1 MGDEAA
7 SNAPTAVPI
16 VADAEISSADP
27 EMRQLLISLRDIN
40 SPVSLITSELR
51 RVFQVNHGLVRDYYV
66 PYSGMP
72 VIFYIAQRLYY
83 VSSSLPVSLEEE
95 VASLFRA
102 SCEEFGADANSL
114 DSVMRQN
121 VMFYTAK
128 AGSLRCC
135 KELWSLGCSC
145 SLTDVHNQTALFYA
159 AREGRTD
166 VVEWLV
172 REGGCLINQVDK
184 NCQTALFYAARED
197 RFECVCKMVNDL
209 GADPLVRDIYKKRA
223 RAYLKGPNQRRTF
236 DFLTEV
242 ERARDPSSANLS
254 QRKMF
259 IVSSEPLGAASM
271 RLRQHKPYNPHQ
283 LEDEQ
288 LKIESSSSAP
298 KRQKSGN
305 STPSSNP
312 TTSNEKIINK
322 KEKPTPLQP
331 LRSVSSSPVQSP
343 SSSES
348 LLLPTPSPANGRSR
362 FRIKAPIGLGGL
374 ESFEKSFPEIA
385 VWHTNGN
392 SSPPSES
399 PSPPKTLHRPPR
411 TPVQSLT
418 PSWVPVVSLLLRGP
432 LWRYGPATIFHK
444 SHLQL
449 PANLGP
455 KFLQPPAIPEMKL
468 SIDLSVIRK
477 KLEKGKYATLL
488 EIDQDV
494 RGMFQQAYDLTGGKE
509 TDLGLLTRATEIYY
523 EQQMAGSGLAAVIRD
538 ELETRA
544 RNARLEILNRHATE
558 SNNNRV

>member
-1 MGDEAA
+1 MTDGAA
-7 SNAPTAVPI
+7 AAPVPL

-27 EMRQLLISLRDIN
+27 EMRQLLISLRDI
-40 SPVSLITSELR
+40 SSSVSLIISELR
-51 RVFQVNHGLVRDYYV
+51 RVFQVNHSLVREYYV

-72 VIFYIAQRLYY
+72 VIFYIAQRLTH
-83 VSSSLPVSLEEE
+83 VSNCLSESLEEE

-102 SCEEFGADANSL
+102 SCEEFGADSNSL

-135 KELWSLGCSC
+135 QELLSLGCSC
-145 SLTDVHNQTALFYA
+145 SLVDVHNQTALFYA

-172 REGGCLINQVDK
+172 REGGCLINQLDK
-184 NCQTALFYAARED
+184 NGQTALFYAARED
-197 RFECVCKMVNDL
+197 RFECVSKMVNDL

-223 RAYLKGPNQRRTF
+223 RAYLKSPNQRRTF

-254 QRKMF
+254 QRKLF

-271 RLRQHKPYNPHQ
+271 RLRQHKPFNPHQ

-288 LKIESSSSAP
+288 QQQQIESSSSSTAP

-305 STPSSNP
+305 STPSNP
-312 TTSNEKIINK
+312 TTNEKIINK
-322 KEKPTPLQP
+322 REKPTPVQP
-331 LRSVSSSPVQSP
+331 LRSVASASPVQSP

-348 LLLPTPSPANGRSR
+348 LLPTPSPANGRSR

-385 VWHTNGN
+385 VWNTNGN

-418 PSWVPVVSLLLRGP
+418 PPWVPVVSLLLRGP

-455 KFLQPPAIPEMKL
+455 KYLQPPAMPEMKL
-468 SIDLSVIRK
+468 SIDLSLIRK
-477 KLEKGKYATLL
+477 KLEKGKYATLF

-494 RGMFQQAYDLTGGKE
+494 RGMFQQAYDLSGGKE

-544 RNARLEILNRHATE
+544 RNARLEILNRDGTE
-558 SNNNRV
+558 ANNNRV